1 MKALKEILVSAAMLL
16 PMALYAQT
24 QSPEEQ
30 QKQFQENIDK
40 EIERYEEIL
49 SLSGSQT
56 FFVDSILNHDY
67 KAMQDEMMALSRQKM
82 SNQDIYMMVQDKW
95 MERMYVSFRRILSDE
110 QWEKYLKTGA
120 LKAKKSRDKRE
131 EKRNQK

>member
-1 MKALKEILVSAAMLL
+1 MNALKRILFFVAIMFPL
-16 PMALYAQT
+16 ALGAQT

-49 SLSGSQT
+49 DLNSAQT
-56 FFVDSILNHDY
+56 FWVDSILNHDY
-67 KAMQDEMMALSRQKM
+67 KAMQEEMVALSRQKM
-82 SNQDIYMMVQDKW
+82 SNQDIYMRVQDKW
-95 MERMYVSFRRILSDE
+95 MEKIYWSFRKILSDE
-110 QWEKYLKTGA
+110 QWEKYQKNGA
-120 LKAKKSRDKRE
+120 LKAKKARDKRE